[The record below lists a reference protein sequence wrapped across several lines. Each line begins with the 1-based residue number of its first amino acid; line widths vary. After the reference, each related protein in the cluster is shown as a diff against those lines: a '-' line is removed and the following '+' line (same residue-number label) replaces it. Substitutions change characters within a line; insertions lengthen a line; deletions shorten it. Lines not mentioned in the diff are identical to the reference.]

1 MEKIKLYYIFLFILY
16 EFILKYF
23 YYTKCIFDSSIA
35 NLRKLQEN
43 KTYSEI
49 IVITDIN
56 DSYINPK
63 FSPQPY
69 IEYIN
74 NETILLKWNKTITNC
89 ENMFSNTKIK
99 EIDLSNFDTS
109 EITTMDNMFDHCNL
123 LASFNLVNN
132 NLSNL
137 KSMKAMSKIIKC

>member
-1 MEKIKLYYIFLFILY
+1 MYIKFFFILY
-16 EFILKYF
+16 LLKLLNLSYSKF
-23 YYTKCIFDSSIA
+23 IFDTSIL

-43 KTYSEI
+43 QTFSEI

-74 NETILLKWNKTITNC
+74 NETILLKWNKTITN
-89 ENMFSNTKIK
+89 
-99 EIDLSNFDTS
+99 
-109 EITTMDNMFDHCNL
+109 
-123 LASFNLVNN
+123 
-132 NLSNL
+132 
-137 KSMKAMSKIIKC
+137 